1 VKRLPI
7 IYIRGYAGPTT
18 GIDAQVDDPFYGF
31 NRGATH
37 TRVGG
42 SGEPAFYQFEGPML
56 RLMVDHQYHLLVHG
70 DQHAFL
76 ENSDD
81 HSVAADSIWV
91 YRFYDQAATTFAEP
105 PRRPFLERIFTDIGK
120 HFTADG
126 FNIESAAEGLYDLIK
141 LIQRKIDADDKRVL
155 LVAHSMGGLIAR
167 CMMQKVAVEKNDPAR
182 NLVAKLF
189 TYGTPHGG
197 VVFQTGML
205 NWFEDVIG
213 PAGADIFTPEKMYGY
228 LTPDHKFG
236 DRAPKDWDPQS
247 IPPDVFDTN
256 NVFCLIGTDPKDYGA
271 SKFAVGPKSDG
282 LVRIEHAYVRN
293 ANRAFVFKSHSGSYG
308 EVNSEEG
315 YQNLRRFLL
324 GRWQVRVDLAGL
336 PAYGD
341 VEAAQP
347 PAFWQA
353 DMRLSVRGLSV
364 VLSEQR
370 ADQYT
375 PIQLNAELQQRKDSP
390 DHPVPLLTTF
400 LFDQTTATG
409 TTPPLGSEDTA
420 KHQGRVRY
428 SLTLRVAKLTQSDN
442 SFDFAEHLEQVPD
455 WADTAIFDVG
465 PNPTRDGLAA
475 WAAWNSEVEGAND
488 QKDPITPD
496 RTQVIHTDGHW
507 QFHLPLP
514 AAARALP
521 ILGDNATL
529 LITVTDRDEASAQD
543 RGAGLA
549 QVGAGRPGP

>member
-7 IYIRGYAGPTT
+7 VYIRGYAGPTT

-37 TRVGG
+37 LRVGG

-56 RLMVDHQYHLLVHG
+56 RLMIDHQYRLLVHG
-70 DQHAFL
+70 DQHAYL
-76 ENSDD
+76 QSSNDR
-81 HSVAADSIWV
+81 SVAADSIWV

-105 PRRPFLERIFTDIGK
+105 PRRPFLERVFTDIGK

-126 FNIESAAEGLYDLIK
+126 FNIESAAAGLYDLIK

-167 CMMQKVAVEKNDPAR
+167 CMMQKVAVENNDPAR

-197 VVFQTGML
+197 IVFQSGAL
-205 NWFEDVIG
+205 NVFEEVIG
-213 PAGADIFTPEKMYGY
+213 PAGSDIFAPEKMYGY

-236 DRAPKDWDPQS
+236 DLAPRDWDPQS
-247 IPPDVFDTN
+247 IPADVFDTN
-256 NVFCLIGTDPKDYGA
+256 DVFCLIGTDPKDYGV
-271 SKFAVGPKSDG
+271 SKVAVGPKSDG

-315 YQNLRRFLL
+315 YQNLRRFLF

-336 PAYGD
+336 PAYAD
-341 VEAAQP
+341 VEEAQP

-375 PIQLNAELQQRKDSP
+375 PIELNAELQQRKDSP

-400 LFDQTTATG
+400 LFDQTTASG
-409 TTPPLGSEDTA
+409 TTPTPGGEDP

-428 SLTLRVAKLTQSDN
+428 SLTLRVADLIQYDN
-442 SFDFAEHLEQVPD
+442 SFDFSEHLEQVPD

-465 PNPTRDGLAA
+465 PNATRDGLVA

-488 QKDPITPD
+488 QKDPITPHPSQL
-496 RTQVIHTDGHW
+496 THTDGHW
-507 QFHLPLP
+507 QFQLPLP

-529 LITVTDRDEASAQD
+529 LITVTDRDQAAAQD
-543 RGAGLA
+543 PGAELA
-549 QVGAGRPGP
+549 QVGVRGKGG